1 MTYTRDKNET
11 LKRDPRLWNKMCY
24 WNGGVPKDFLGGEI
38 LRGSKGVEQEQNR
51 PLLWSVKG
59 TSFLIQMC
67 LVLGILKD
75 EFEVWKTWIFIIGL
89 NWVGVFETQLI
100 YFFSFLIKKNFISM
114 P

>member
-1 MTYTRDKNET
+1 
-11 LKRDPRLWNKMCY
+11 MCY

-67 LVLGILKD
+67 LVLGILKY

-89 NWVGVFETQLI
+89 KLGGSFWNPI
-100 YFFSFLIKKNFISM
+100 SIFFSFLIKKNFISM
-114 P
+114 PYTQPQAC

>member
-1 MTYTRDKNET
+1 
-11 LKRDPRLWNKMCY
+11 MCY

-67 LVLGILKD
+67 IVLGILKD
-75 EFEVWKTWIFIIGL
+75 DFEVWKTWIFIIGL
-89 NWVGVFETQLI
+89 NWVGVFETQLVFFF
-100 YFFSFLIKKNFISM
+100 FFSYQKEFYLNALDSTTSMLIFIWISSNFLM
-114 P
+114 